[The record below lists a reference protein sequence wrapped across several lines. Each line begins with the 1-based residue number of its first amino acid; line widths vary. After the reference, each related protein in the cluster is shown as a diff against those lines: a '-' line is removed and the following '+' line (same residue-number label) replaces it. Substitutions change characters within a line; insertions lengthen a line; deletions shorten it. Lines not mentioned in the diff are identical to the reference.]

1 MIRVP
6 PEPKVQMS
14 QPRRVQGS
22 TGQRVHGTQCRTVQ
36 MSKGSWGPCAQWS
49 GGRLGA
55 NDPAVKLCKGTM
67 VQRSTGPMARWPNR
81 SRVRGSQGPRVHM
94 SKGPL
99 GHRSLGPKG
108 AAVSIDQTAQG
119 PNGPTA
125 KHPKVPGYKCPMAQ
139 ISYVQWINGS
149 GGPNV
154 QLSNGP
160 RVNRFGDPQVTNGTS
175 LERPIGI
182 SKEPGRSKPR
192 GSKQATSS
200 QAAGA
205 EQAEIEARTV

>member
-1 MIRVP
+1 MQRYNGPKVNGSNGPMAQSFKGPRVP
-6 PEPKVQMS
+6 RSKGAY
-14 QPRRVQGS
+14 VQGS
-22 TGQRVHGTQCRTVQ
+22 TGPQVP
-36 MSKGSWGPCAQWS
+36 W
-49 GGRLGA
+49 
-55 NDPAVKLCKGTM
+55 
-67 VQRSTGPMARWPNR
+67 
-81 SRVRGSQGPRVHM
+81 
-94 SKGPL
+94 SKGP
-99 GHRSLGPKG
+99 
-108 AAVSIDQTAQG
+108 AVSIDQTAQG

-192 GSKQATSS
+192 GSKQAAKTS
-200 QAAGA
+200 QEAAINQPEGKDS
-205 EQAEIEARTV
+205 